1 MPRCLSTVAKKPKG
15 WHIIMHCAVWT
26 SLIIANIFF
35 FSTCLWRWSQDTI
48 IGCMFCVLWVDG
60 RFPPPRKL
68 FNSIQG
74 WDVVVIFNCC
84 EFGFQMTATHSLS
97 PGNTS
102 ISRLLLEHALFA
114 TQARVGVQQVAHDA
128 VLLLCKDD
136 VLGNHEDTQVMRL
149 WVHKRYKS
157 NLYDMYA
164 IKLVK
169 CQKCEFDKWWQLWFV
184 PSKLICP
191 KRFRTFDP
199 LVVETVY
206 LERDHRSRKDLST
219 EAGVWQDRFQN
230 FQQWTE
236 DAFFVVYEEIVQMM
250 AKCQR
255 RLCKAQFSKYPW
267 DPVTLCYRYLSPAN
281 WDWNDMNVNV
291 E

>member
-1 MPRCLSTVAKKPKG
+1 MPRCLSTVAKKPRG
-15 WHIIMHCAVWT
+15 WHLIMHCAVWT
-26 SLIIANIFF
+26 SLSPTVFLFNMSLKMVSRYHHWFY
-35 FSTCLWRWSQDTI
+35 
-48 IGCMFCVLWVDG
+48 VLCFVSWWA
-60 RFPPPRKL
+60 FPPPRKL

-136 VLGNHEDTQVMRL
+136 VHGNHEDTQVMRL

-199 LVVETVY
+199 LVVEAVY
-206 LERDHRSRKDLST
+206 LERDHRFRKDLST
-219 EAGVWQDRFQN
+219 EAGVWQDRFQS

-267 DPVTLCYRYLSPAN
+267 DPVAPCYRYLSPAN